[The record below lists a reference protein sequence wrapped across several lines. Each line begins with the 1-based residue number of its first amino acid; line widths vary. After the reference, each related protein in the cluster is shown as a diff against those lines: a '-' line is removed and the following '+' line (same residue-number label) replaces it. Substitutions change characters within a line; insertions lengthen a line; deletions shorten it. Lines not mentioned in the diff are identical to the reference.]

1 MKHER
6 KKPVGPFA
14 FVLEVEFLDRLGE
27 VVRSHQAKSVSA
39 LIRTALEQY
48 DFADVMFVRPA
59 QVQVA
64 VRLPLEIRRNLKKVA
79 RTKHTSV
86 GQLVRAAVE
95 AYLPQLEAAVP
106 PEQPTPAEEVA
117 PIEHP
122 APAVATVAV
131 VESLPTLELEPPPVK
146 RLAPA
151 PPAKKK
157 PRSAPQKKRHPV
169 VQKTSRPMVRQKG
182 RSMTLKRRR

>member
-117 PIEHP
+117 PIERP
-122 APAVATVAV
+122 APAVAAVAV
-131 VESLPTLELEPPPVK
+131 VEPLPTLEPPPVK

-157 PRSAPQKKRHPV
+157 PRSAPQKKRPPV

>member
-106 PEQPTPAEEVA
+106 PEQSTPAQESTPAVNPVSLAEGAANLPQLPHV
-117 PIEHP
+117 P
-122 APAVATVAV
+122 APVAREPAHGSVA
-131 VESLPTLELEPPPVK
+131 
-146 RLAPA
+146 R
-151 PPAKKK
+151 KK
-157 PRSAPQKKRHPV
+157 PRRAARQKRRSVPRKKV
-169 VQKTSRPMVRQKG
+169 RPMTR
-182 RSMTLKRRR
+182 KRRR